1 MLWQRG
7 LVDEA
12 TERAGE
18 ALRLA
23 QQVDH
28 PLTLALAYWSLSYL
42 HLLRREPREAR
53 RWAEQEVAVCEHYGL
68 PLLLSQGLFQIGWAL
83 AEEGHGGPG
92 IARMQEGLAAIRA
105 TGAEMGLPYFM
116 ALLGAANGRAG
127 RIDEGLAQIEE
138 ALAAAGRHG
147 AAFQLPEML
156 RLKGE
161 LMLALPSAD
170 LEGAETCFRSA
181 LTAAR
186 QQGARLLELRAATSL
201 ARLLEARGEAPA
213 ARHLLMSI
221 LAGFRSGY
229 ETTDLREAQ
238 NLLD

>member
-1 MLWQRG
+1 MCCRGFSSLVLWQRG

-53 RWAEQEVAVCEHYGL
+53 RWAEQEIAVCEHYGL

-116 ALLGAANGRAG
+116 ALLGAGQRP
-127 RIDEGLAQIEE
+127 GLAGPRKAWPRSSE
-138 ALAAAGRHG
+138 ALA
-147 AAFQLPEML
+147 M
-156 RLKGE
+156 
-161 LMLALPSAD
+161 
-170 LEGAETCFRSA
+170 AEPPWRARSSCP
-181 LTAAR
+181 R
-186 QQGARLLELRAATSL
+186 CCG
-201 ARLLEARGEAPA
+201 
-213 ARHLLMSI
+213 
-221 LAGFRSGY
+221 
-229 ETTDLREAQ
+229 
-238 NLLD
+238 